1 MQLGVAERNPQT
13 GEDCESIKN
22 PEGYV
27 GPLFSTSD
35 LHSVPAGL
43 CNWYWRTQG
52 MFSLNLGLVTSRNDR
67 STPRDSVLPST
78 GLAFSSASS
87 RCLPLWFF
95 CVRSRRSRRSELA
108 SALSLCRLGT
118 TAKPSRNE
126 CVFTPA
132 AADVNNF
139 FATLSPVF
147 SIECSSSTER
157 CRIFVQPRK
166 PRLTR
171 YLLGR

>member
-52 MFSLNLGLVTSRNDR
+52 TFSLNFGLVTSRNDR

-87 RCLPLWFF
+87 RCLPLWSF
-95 CVRSRRSRRSELA
+95 CVCSRRSRRSELA

-139 FATLSPVF
+139 FATLSPLF
-147 SIECSSSTER
+147 SIECSSSTEA
-157 CRIFVQPRK
+157 CRIFVQP
-166 PRLTR
+166 
-171 YLLGR
+171 